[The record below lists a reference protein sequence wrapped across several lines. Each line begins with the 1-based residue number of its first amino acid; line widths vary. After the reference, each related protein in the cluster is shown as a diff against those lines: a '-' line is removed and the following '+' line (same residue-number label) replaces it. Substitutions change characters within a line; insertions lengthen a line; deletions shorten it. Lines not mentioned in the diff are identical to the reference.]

1 MSLAPAGP
9 HVSRPTVAAA
19 VLFGVVGLAGLVLG
33 RNDLVGLW
41 LMGYLVGLPA
51 VEVASVGVRAVADRA

>member
-1 MSLAPAGP
+1 
-9 HVSRPTVAAA
+9 VSRPTVAAA

-41 LMGYLVGLPA
+41 LLGYLVGLPA